1 MVIFGVKIMPH
12 IKILFFIVIL
22 AQCWWSAANASGSMS
37 LQTARSIMYDRNEKL
52 KAAAA
57 NVESKQ
63 EASNALKWLHGPTIS
78 VQGMELYGETRV
90 DIQRSMSLPGG
101 MAIPIDIEE
110 NYDFSGPRAAI
121 SGTMPIFTGGRIG
134 AVQKTGKY
142 AVDEARA
149 RQRNQSVDL
158 DAELICKYFGLQLAF
173 SIERLRKDTLAQE
186 NRELERAIKFE
197 RQGMISD
204 VERMGVQVAR
214 DKAAREHL
222 KAQNDVKTAR
232 LELQRL
238 LLHDNISTLST
249 PLFVLNGE
257 PKDMDQWVTL
267 ALENNPLIAIVEA
280 RVQQANQGVE
290 AAKSSWFPQIFAFGQ
305 YSFIRHYQ
313 TMIEPTWLAG
323 LGGSLTLWDA
333 KDRKATYKSARA
345 SLREARAEHAEARNQ
360 VRTGMET
367 AWLNSLNAR
376 EQFSLTCS
384 DVELARENLRLK
396 SRGFGEG
403 LYTALDVTEARNQL
417 LEAEVSR
424 RVAAY
429 QFVVNYAMLHAI
441 AGNMDEF
448 MLAHK
453 KKNAILEK

>member
-1 MVIFGVKIMPH
+1 MMGH
-12 IKILFFIVIL
+12 IKFLFFIVIL
-22 AQCWWSAANASGSMS
+22 MQCWWNSANAAGSMS
-37 LQTARSIMYDRNEKL
+37 LQSARDIMYDRNEKL

-78 VQGMELYGETRV
+78 VQGMELYGETHI
-90 DIQRSMSLPGG
+90 DIQRSMSLPTG
-101 MAIPIDIEE
+101 ASIPIDFEE

-121 SGTMPIFTGGRIG
+121 SGTMPIFTGGRIV
-134 AVQKTGKY
+134 AAQKASKY
-142 AVDEARA
+142 AVDEAKA
-149 RQRNQSVDL
+149 RHRNQSVDL
-158 DAELICKYFGLQLAF
+158 DAELIGKYFGLQLAF
-173 SIERLRKDTLAQE
+173 SIERLRRDTLEQE
-186 NRELERAIKFE
+186 NREFERAVKFE

-222 KAQNDVKTAR
+222 KAQNDLKTAR

-238 LLHDNISTLST
+238 LLDDNIGNLST
-249 PLFVLNGE
+249 PLFVIKDE
-257 PKDMDQWVTL
+257 PKDMDQWVRL
-267 ALENNPLIAIVEA
+267 ALDNNPQIAIVEA

-290 AAKSSWFPQIFAFGQ
+290 SAKSSWFPQIFAFGQ

-313 TMIEPTWLAG
+313 TMIEPAWLAG
-323 LGGSLTLWDA
+323 LGASLTLWDA

-345 SLREARAEHAEARNQ
+345 TLREARAAHAEARNQ
-360 VRTGMET
+360 VRTGTET
-367 AWLNSLNAR
+367 AWLQAQNAR
-376 EQFSLTCS
+376 EQFNLTSS
-384 DVELARENLRLK
+384 DVQLARENLRLK

-403 LYTALDVTEARNQL
+403 LYTSLDVTEARNQL
-417 LEAEVSR
+417 LEAEVGR

-448 MLAHK
+448 MVAHK
-453 KKNAILEK
+453 KKNVILEK